1 MAALHTRVETSRG
14 SATRS
19 VVALGWW
26 CAALVG
32 AAAAMHLY
40 LYFDYF
46 HRVATIG
53 PLFLVNAAAG
63 FVITVLLLVRP
74 QPVVTEAGIIYA
86 AGTLAGFFLSVEV
99 GLFGFHESLRGGW
112 QESAGLVEIAA
123 TLSLIVLLIAQT
135 RRRA

>member
-1 MAALHTRVETSRG
+1 MAAVHARITTSRR
-14 SATRS
+14 SETRP

-63 FVITVLLLVRP
+63 FVITLLLLARP
-74 QPVVTEAGIIYA
+74 QPIVTVAGILYPV
-86 AGTLAGFFLSVEV
+86 GTLAGFLLAVEV

-112 QESAGLVEIAA
+112 QETAGLVEAAA